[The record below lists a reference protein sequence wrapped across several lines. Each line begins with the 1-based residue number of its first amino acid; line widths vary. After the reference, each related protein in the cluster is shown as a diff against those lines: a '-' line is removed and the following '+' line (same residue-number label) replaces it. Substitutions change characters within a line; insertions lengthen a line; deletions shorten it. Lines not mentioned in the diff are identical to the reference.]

1 MHNVSGEKSA
11 TPKVEVTVESAV
23 DSTTSVIS
31 EAPRVVQGSVVAR
44 APEPKWKWTPKK
56 REALNLML
64 SGGTVT
70 QVAERVGVHRNTL
83 TNWTKTPAWLA
94 EQKRYIEEEQISS
107 RLRRVKTTAII
118 ADKLGAKAL
127 SELSKDLKEIDPTR
141 AGLMLREHLNYTKS
155 ERDLY
160 GENGQPQGGPG
171 TAININVGGP
181 NGTPLPSTEHQAT
194 ALTSFTQFLE
204 AYDPALAVVAHSPQ
218 EAAALMA
225 EKVLQESNLLDTIRE
240 EDREVFRREA
250 DAEEATKRRR

>member
-11 TPKVEVTVESAV
+11 TPKVEVTVESSAS
-23 DSTTSVIS
+23 STTSTVS
-31 EAPRVVQGSVVAR
+31 EEPRIVHGSVVAR
-44 APEPKWKWTPKK
+44 APGPKWKWSPKK
-56 REALNLML
+56 REALNLLL

-83 TNWTKTPAWLA
+83 TNWTKTHAWLQ

-107 RLRRVKTTAII
+107 RLRRVKTTAVI

-127 SELSKDLKEIDPTR
+127 GELSKELSEIDPTR

-160 GENGQPQGGPG
+160 GENQQGQGGPG
-171 TAININVGGP
+171 TAININLGGP
-181 NGTPLPSTEHQAT
+181 NGAPLPSAEHQAT
-194 ALTSFTQFLE
+194 ALTSFTQFLA
-204 AYDPALAVVAHSPQ
+204 AYDPVLAVVAHSPQ
-218 EAAALMA
+218 EAAALLA

-240 EDREVFRREA
+240 EDREEFRREA
-250 DAEEATKRRR
+250 DAEESAKRRR